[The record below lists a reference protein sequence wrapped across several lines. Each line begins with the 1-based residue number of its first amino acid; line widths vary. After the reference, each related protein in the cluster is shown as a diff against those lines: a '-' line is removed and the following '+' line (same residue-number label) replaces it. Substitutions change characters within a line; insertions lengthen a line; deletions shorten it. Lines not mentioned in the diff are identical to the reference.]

1 MDVRTNEHAASLVMR
16 PDTTFGEQTH
26 MPPESPQMRDF
37 CVCSPKEKAPGVN
50 RGLSRD
56 VT

>member
-1 MDVRTNEHAASLVMR
+1 MR

-26 MPPESPQMRDF
+26 MPPEPPQMRDF
-37 CVCSPKEKAPGVN
+37 CVCSLKEKTPGVN